1 MLTRLLPSAITSTL
15 GLPQVPEDWG
25 NARVLGFVRFMW
37 SHWHQQGPS
46 TGGQGN
52 TRGPAPPTAVAAAGK
67 TAFAALSE
75 SDDARAQ
82 FQQQQ
87 VLQISELPIIDPDTT
102 ILVRSQSGRNLQI
115 PSWGERLREAEQ
127 ENIGTESWSSE
138 TDSFDRSSY
147 TESSTSSI
155 NLVSAAK
162 KDSRNKNL
170 LWLRGHFQA
179 LHDVGNMVFNNADLW
194 QLHQHFFSPAYDPSD
209 SSTPDSDSAAKEDDR
224 LAEQHKVASNPPSPS
239 QVGGMGRGISFQQL
253 QCAVEAA
260 AREANACRPNKRVSG
275 EGNCDAAPSA
285 KRARNLKPRIA
296 YYPRI
301 REKLE
306 SLGTKPSTQTLSLLR
321 QLKYIESMM
330 LQGKNVYVESQGAK
344 ESDFPNASDVEM
356 VLLDLL

>member
-1 MLTRLLPSAITSTL
+1 
-15 GLPQVPEDWG
+15 
-25 NARVLGFVRFMW
+25 MW
-37 SHWHQQGPS
+37 SHWHQQNPS
-46 TGGQGN
+46 AGDRSDA
-52 TRGPAPPTAVAAAGK
+52 RGPAPPTIVAAAGK
-67 TAFAALSE
+67 KAFASLSE
-75 SDDARAQ
+75 SDEAQVQ

-102 ILVRSQSGRNLQI
+102 ILVRSKSGQNLQI
-115 PSWGERLREAEQ
+115 PTWGDGLEEVER
-127 ENIGTESWSSE
+127 ENFSSESWSSE

-147 TESSTSSI
+147 SESSKGSLN
-155 NLVSAAK
+155 NLPSAAK
-162 KDSRNKNL
+162 KERRNKNL

-179 LHDVGNMVFNNADLW
+179 LHEVGNMVFNNADLW

-209 SSTPDSDSAAKEDDR
+209 SLTPDSGTLVKEEER
-224 LAEQHKVASNPPSPS
+224 LAEEHKSVSTPSSPS
-239 QVGGMGRGISFQQL
+239 SASHGGGMGREISFQKL
-253 QCAVEAA
+253 QTAVEAA
-260 AREANACRPNKRVSG
+260 LGEDDANRPKKRLSG
-275 EGNCDAAPSA
+275 DMINEPAPCA

-330 LQGKNVYVESQGAK
+330 LQVKTIYVENEEEEKGG
-344 ESDFPNASDVEM
+344 DFPNASDVEM